1 MQNIRDIAN
10 IKRSEFWDVG
20 GPAWQKIVVCLVFDG
35 IDNVDK
41 DVFDVLATIGIYQD
55 GILKKD
61 VNGKETVAHIFE
73 YTSQISVTPE
83 HNLVRPNANDGV
95 SVNLPPVQF

>member
-1 MQNIRDIAN
+1 MPYGRDELNHERGHELSHISSSPSVSHRLSCSN
-10 IKRSEFWDVG
+10 SITK
-20 GPAWQKIVVCLVFDG
+20 QTQIVVCLVFDG

-41 DVFDVLATIGIYQD
+41 EVFDVLATAGIYQD

-73 YTSQISVTPE
+73 YTSQSSVTPD
-83 HNLVRPNANDGV
+83 HQLV
-95 SVNLPPVQF
+95 